1 MSALVVKSWCRELWI
16 SRHWRSAACGHP
28 RVLSGR
34 EEVHRLG
41 DPVRVETTGLEARRL
56 LSKLHFRPG
65 RVQR

>member
-1 MSALVVKSWCRELWI
+1 MNFGYRATGEVLL
-16 SRHWRSAACGHP
+16 CGR

-41 DPVRVETTGLEARRL
+41 DLVSVETTGLEARRL

-65 RVQR
+65 RVQQGEPL